1 MTLRRGGSRLSAEP
15 RVGSQKSVATLVDE
29 LRDLVVGYARQETL
43 DPLSSLARGLAG
55 ALAGAVLGALG
66 VAMLAVAVLRALQT
80 ETGGR
85 FDEGWSWAP
94 YVIVSGGLV
103 VLLAGLFGLLV
114 RKGRR

>member
-1 MTLRRGGSRLSAEP
+1 MGSD
-15 RVGSQKSVATLVDE
+15 KSVATLIDE
-29 LRDLVVGYARQETL
+29 LRDLVVDYARQETL
-43 DPLSSLARGLAG
+43 DPLRNLVRGLVG

-66 VAMLAVAVLRALQT
+66 VAMLALAVLRALQT

-103 VLLAGLFGLLV
+103 VLLGALSGLLV
-114 RKGRR
+114 RRGRR